1 MPALVT
7 ILYYKYL
14 LSLSHMPKIVLDITG
29 ETVNKRDHGPALL
42 NQDYNYQ
49 HHADYRC
56 IDYV

>member
-42 NQDYNYQ
+42 NQDYIINTTQ
-49 HHADYRC
+49 I
-56 IDYV
+56 IDA